1 MNYTLISTKDYK
13 SNQELELSKVGNGY
27 TILLINNEL
36 SPKQIIK
43 QSFEYLED
51 AQDRYS
57 EIVKCFINGWNDFE
71 TRTNILKTGCCWK

>member
-1 MNYTLISTKDYK
+1 MNYTLISTKDYQ
-13 SNQELELSKVGNGY
+13 SNQELELDKVGNGY
-27 TILLINNEL
+27 TILLINNDV